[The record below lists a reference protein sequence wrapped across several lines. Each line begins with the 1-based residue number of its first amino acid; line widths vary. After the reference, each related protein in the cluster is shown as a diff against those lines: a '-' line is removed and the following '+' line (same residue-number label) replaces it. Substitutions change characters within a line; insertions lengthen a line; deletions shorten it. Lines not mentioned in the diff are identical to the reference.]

1 VFTGR
6 REELAQVI
14 NLLRSRD
21 AKSILVYG
29 WIGIGKTAFV
39 REVLE
44 GLERNWGNEVL
55 TASIKLEANTDLAT
69 AALIALARQMPDDQW
84 AQFQLNRMGLRP
96 DRDLYDRTTTAG
108 ANMVFPGYRSKNLRV
123 NPEAPQYPSLSFED
137 LLERAMA
144 KHPRVVIAID
154 DLR

>member
-1 VFTGR
+1 
-6 REELAQVI
+6 
-14 NLLRSRD
+14 
-21 AKSILVYG
+21 
-29 WIGIGKTAFV
+29 V

-44 GLERNWGNEVL
+44 GLERNWGDEVL
-55 TASIKLEANTDLAT
+55 TASIKLEPNTDLAT

-108 ANMVFPGYRSKNLRV
+108 ANMVFQGTVEESRV

-144 KHPRVVIAID
+144 KPSPRGD
-154 DLR
+154 RH